1 MANENRFSGLMGGL
15 NQSDDSEPATA
26 KAESKP
32 SAPAAKKSTKKAAPA
47 KSEKTSSK
55 KETIVSAQSS
65 IAKHRSESYAQVGMY
80 LPKELHR
87 KMKIAAAMT
96 GEEMSAIAAQGIELW
111 LKKNAPNI

>member
-1 MANENRFSGLMGGL
+1 MANENRFSNLMGGL
-15 NQSDDSEPATA
+15 GNEDE

-32 SAPAAKKSTKKAAPA
+32 KKPAKKP
-47 KSEKTSSK
+47 SK
-55 KETIVSAQSS
+55 KSSTTVSTDSS
-65 IAKHRSESYAQVGMY
+65 IAKHRSENYAQVGMY

-111 LKKNAPNI
+111 LKENTPDI

>member
-1 MANENRFSGLMGGL
+1 MSNENRFSGLMGGL
-15 NQSDDSEPATA
+15 NQSDDSEPVTA

-32 SAPAAKKSTKKAAPA
+32 RKSAAKKSA
-47 KSEKTSSK
+47 KKTSSK
-55 KETIVSAQSS
+55 KQTIVSAQSAT
-65 IAKHRSESYAQVGMY
+65 AKHRSVNYAQVGMY

-111 LKKNAPNI
+111 LKENTPDI